1 MPPWRRNELLA
12 MSLTETMGT
21 ARQARA
27 VRATRAPQHRP
38 RFSRARGAE
47 ALWGYALIA
56 PTGLGL
62 AVFYLWPVVQ
72 TAYLSFTHAGPFGG
86 GNTWTGLANYRE
98 LLADSE
104 VRQALLNTLE
114 YTGLGLAGI
123 PIAVVF
129 AALLCRPG
137 MQGVSVYR
145 TLFFL
150 PVVTTPVA
158 VAMIWRWLYNGD
170 FGIINYLLSLVGV
183 AGPHW
188 IADPRT
194 ALYAMVVVGI
204 WMSLGY
210 NLVILM
216 AGIQAIPKHYYEA
229 AAIDGAGFVA
239 QFLRITVP
247 LLSPSIFFVSVVSV
261 IGSLQLFDLVYVLVG
276 GAGQSARTNP
286 AFSRTETIVYLFY
299 DKAFQTNDK
308 GYAAA
313 VAMVLLLLIVALTAA
328 QFRLQRRW
336 VHYV

>member
-1 MPPWRRNELLA
+1 MPVLETAGIARTPRAIPAPPRKPRRRR
-12 MSLTETMGT
+12 G
-21 ARQARA
+21 R
-27 VRATRAPQHRP
+27 
-38 RFSRARGAE
+38 SRRSE

-72 TAYLSFTHAGPFGG
+72 TAYLSFTRSGPFGG
-86 GNTWTGLANYRE
+86 PTNWAGVDNYRQ
-98 LLADSE
+98 LLADPE
-104 VRQALLNTLE
+104 VRHALANTLT
-114 YTGLGLAGI
+114 YTALGLLGV
-123 PIAVVF
+123 PIAIVF
-129 AALLCRPG
+129 ATLLSRPG
-137 MQGVSVYR
+137 LRGVAVYR

-170 FGIINYLLSLVGV
+170 FGIINYLLSTVGV
-183 AGPHW
+183 NGPHW
-188 IADPRT
+188 IADERT

-210 NLVILM
+210 NLVIFL
-216 AGIQAIPKHYYEA
+216 AGIRAIPRHYYEA
-229 AAIDGAGFVA
+229 AAIDGAGPIA
-239 QFLRITVP
+239 QFLRITLP

-261 IGSLQLFDLVYVLVG
+261 IGSLQLFDLVYVLLG

-286 AFSRTETIVYLFY
+286 AFTRTETIVYLFY
-299 DKAFQTNDK
+299 DRAFQTNDK

-313 VAMVLLLLIVALTAA
+313 VAMVLLLLIVTLTGL

-336 VHYV
+336 VHYA